1 MRADESRPKYEAA
14 SKAGGPVAM
23 FPRAGARLHFPRPDL
38 WQRYPDPR
46 VNLRRMTW
54 GLSIGALRAE
64 WRRCRDAG
72 WLPWELAVRF
82 PASRGEVVGD
92 D

>member
-1 MRADESRPKYEAA
+1 MRANESRPERIEAA

-23 FPRAGARLHFPRPDL
+23 FPRAAAGLHFPRPDL

-54 GLSIGALRAE
+54 GLTLDALRDE
-64 WRRCRDAG
+64 WARCRNAG
-72 WLPWELAVRF
+72 WLPWELAERF
-82 PASRGEVVGD
+82 PTSPEEVRP
-92 D
+92 